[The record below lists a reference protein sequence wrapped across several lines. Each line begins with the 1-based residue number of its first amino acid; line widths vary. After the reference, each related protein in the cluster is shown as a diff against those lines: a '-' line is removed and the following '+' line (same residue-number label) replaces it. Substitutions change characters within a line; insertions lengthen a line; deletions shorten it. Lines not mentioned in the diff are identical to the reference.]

1 MRRVGTATASR
12 GFQCTMFSFI
22 SRTPRCGSNAPLPS
36 ICNLKHLFVLS
47 RGERDRA
54 CPAQIGARVRDK
66 HADAGSSPFSGKD
79 GHGGDDVQIR
89 PRRHIVSQLQSVIGK
104 RDVPI
109 KTPVTRASPPLPPAM
124 HHAAPDPG
132 DDADADATNGS
143 ASSDIFSAS
152 VDAART
158 RRADTSGG
166 GADGLNVGTAGTTRS
181 SSETPSP
188 RGKGGDHA
196 ETRRHA
202 DDASSRRVDTVR
214 GGASAHAPTAAR
226 TSRAIAHATAYLRQ
240 AANEPSVGQF
250 YVREHC
256 RKSVTQLARAE
267 ATVRAATRTVADH
280 RFESKGALEAVA
292 VMHAHGA
299 ASNTRTTRNTRAW
312 RAPSGGPS
320 DGGGWRRENN
330 GVVVGTT
337 PTV

>member
-1 MRRVGTATASR
+1 
-12 GFQCTMFSFI
+12 
-22 SRTPRCGSNAPLPS
+22 
-36 ICNLKHLFVLS
+36 
-47 RGERDRA
+47 
-54 CPAQIGARVRDK
+54 
-66 HADAGSSPFSGKD
+66 
-79 GHGGDDVQIR
+79 
-89 PRRHIVSQLQSVIGK
+89 
-104 RDVPI
+104 
-109 KTPVTRASPPLPPAM
+109 M

-158 RRADTSGG
+158 QTRADTSGG
-166 GADGLNVGTAGTTRS
+166 GASSPGARQADGLNDGTAGTTRS

-214 GGASAHAPTAAR
+214 GGASAHAPTALR
-226 TSRAIAHATAYLRQ
+226 TSRAIAHATAYLRH

-256 RKSVTQLARAE
+256 RKSVRQLARAE

-299 ASNTRTTRNTRAW
+299 ASNIRTTRNTRAW
-312 RAPSGGPS
+312 RAPSGPS
-320 DGGGWRRENN
+320 EEEEDGGEK
-330 GVVVGTT
+330 TT
-337 PTV
+337 ASSWAQPQPWN